1 MFEISEEQKKELLK
15 YLAKRPYIEVAGLVA
30 MIAGQKRQRK
40 RQGPIM
46 QRRNF
51 KDAMREMSEHT
62 VAKIGEHVETLARL
76 DKEQKG
82 ELLKFGSIE
91 MDTDF
96 PRTVLYAILNRV
108 VHDFVPRNDEHK
120 DTMDKVLK
128 TLETKELIKR
138 VVDESGKK

>member
-1 MFEISEEQKKELLK
+1 
-15 YLAKRPYIEVAGLVA
+15 
-30 MIAGQKRQRK
+30 
-40 RQGPIM
+40 M

-62 VAKIGEHVETLARL
+62 VAKISEHVETLARL

-120 DTMDKVLK
+120 DTMNKVLK
-128 TLETKELIKR
+128 TLETKELIER
-138 VVDESGKK
+138 VVDEPNKK

>member
-1 MFEISEEQKKELLK
+1 
-15 YLAKRPYIEVAGLVA
+15 
-30 MIAGQKRQRK
+30 
-40 RQGPIM
+40 M

-96 PRTVLYAILNRV
+96 PRTILYAILNRV
-108 VHDFVPRNDEHK
+108 VHDFAPRNDEHN
-120 DTMDKVLK
+120 DTMNKVLK
-128 TLETKELIKR
+128 TLETKELIER
-138 VVDESGKK
+138 VVDEPPKK

>member
-1 MFEISEEQKKELLK
+1 
-15 YLAKRPYIEVAGLVA
+15 
-30 MIAGQKRQRK
+30 
-40 RQGPIM
+40 M

-96 PRTVLYAILNRV
+96 PRTVL
-108 VHDFVPRNDEHK
+108 
-120 DTMDKVLK
+120 
-128 TLETKELIKR
+128 
-138 VVDESGKK
+138 